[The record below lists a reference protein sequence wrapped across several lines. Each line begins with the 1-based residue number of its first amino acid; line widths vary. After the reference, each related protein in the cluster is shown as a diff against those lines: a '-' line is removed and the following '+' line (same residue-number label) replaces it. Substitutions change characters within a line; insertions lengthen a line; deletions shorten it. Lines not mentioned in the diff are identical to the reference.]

1 MFEKL
6 LVELSKRID
15 QVTTLSTKKVN
26 WIENVD
32 HGIQVET
39 ESSRE
44 KYKAGQ
50 KEKPYELIPF
60 DFIIQGWQEFISKRT
75 ATANDFIKTR
85 GRTSFLMAFFSLLP
99 FVQVVNINGA
109 TAIQLKKFKTDELP
123 NEQIPQSFGL
133 SK

>member
-1 MFEKL
+1 MLEKL
-6 LVELSKRID
+6 LIELSKRID

-26 WIENVD
+26 WIKNVD

-60 DFIIQGWQEFISKRT
+60 DFISQGWQEFISKRT

-85 GRTSFLMAFFSLLP
+85 VEPLFDGILFSIT
-99 FVQVVNINGA
+99 FCSSG
-109 TAIQLKKFKTDELP
+109 
-123 NEQIPQSFGL
+123 
-133 SK
+133 